1 MAKRELAKAYGVAI
15 FLGEK
20 FCRSDFEG
28 DHSLKGKLNIQQ
40 IADQTGLSI
49 STVSRVLAGK
59 NNTSTKARDLV
70 LKCAKSQGVFDELS
84 TGRLMLNNLIIFAP
98 ARAFDV
104 RSDIFYYK
112 VIQGILASTA
122 SHEVRVRY
130 CAMEEENADAAL
142 FIAKMTDPLTEA
154 VLLVGIDDPHIHQ
167 LAAEMAKPCV
177 LVNCHDRHMR
187 HDSVSP
193 DHQTMGDFACDYLFA
208 QGHTHIVT
216 VQCLRRHTMELRLT
230 GIKQAFARH
239 HQTFS
244 DSQHLL
250 NTSGFGAQES
260 EQALLEYFDSLP
272 PEQPLP
278 TAILA
283 GGDFMASGVVAA
295 LAKRGL
301 SVPGDISV
309 ISTDGFNL
317 AEIHDVPLTAVHV
330 PRDEL
335 GAEAIALLQRRML
348 RPDAPHTTQLLQ
360 GKLVV
365 RNSVRKATGRAVT
378 PRPHLLYDPLPD
390 R

>member
-1 MAKRELAKAYGVAI
+1 MLLI
-15 FLGEK
+15 FCSEK
-20 FCRSDFEG
+20 FCMVDFEG

-59 NNTSTKARDLV
+59 NNTSTRARERV
-70 LKCAKSQGVFDELS
+70 MECAKSQGIFTGLS
-84 TGRLMLNNLIIFAP
+84 TGRLMLNNIMIFAP

-112 VIQGILASTA
+112 VVQGILAATA
-122 SHEVRVRY
+122 HHEVRVRY

-154 VLLVGIDDPHIHQ
+154 ALLVGIDDPHIHQ
-167 LAAEMAKPCV
+167 LAAEMGKPCV
-177 LVNCHDRHMR
+177 LVNCHDRYMR

-208 QGHTHIVT
+208 QGHQHIVT
-216 VQCLRRHTMELRLT
+216 LQCLRRHTMELRLS
-230 GIKQAFARH
+230 GIRQAFARH

-244 DSQHLL
+244 DSLHLL

-260 EQALLEYFDSLP
+260 EQAMLNYLEALP
-272 PEQPLP
+272 AGQPLP

-295 LAKRGL
+295 LSKKGF

-309 ISTDGFNL
+309 LSTDGFNL
-317 AEIHDVPLTAVHV
+317 AEIHDVQLTAVHV

-335 GAEAIALLQRRML
+335 GTEAIALLQRRML
-348 RPDAPHTTQLLQ
+348 RPDAPCTNQLLQ

-365 RNSVRKATGRAVT
+365 RDSVRKASSRAVT
-378 PRPHLLYDPLPD
+378 PRAHQLYDQQI
-390 R
+390 